1 VNGTH
6 KFIFQGKS
14 KSNKKRKGASRLDTV
29 NLFNMFPEKN
39 SIPAEYQLQPLY
51 QKEYLINGVIRVWTG
66 SMREVYS
73 PIGVRQKDSVEPV
86 LIGSYPLLNEKEVR
100 EGLDAAIAAYDTG
113 RGQWPTMSV
122 EQRIQC
128 MKSFILRMREK
139 RKEIVTLLMWE
150 ICKTLAD
157 AEKEFDRTVEYI
169 DATINSLK
177 DLDRISSRFVFEQG
191 IFAQIRRAPLG
202 VVLCMGPFNYP
213 LNETFTT
220 MIPALIMG
228 NTVLFKPAKYG
239 ALFFRPL
246 LEAFRD
252 CFPKGVVNTIYG
264 DGKTIIAPLM
274 SSGKV
279 DVLALIGSANAAN
292 AIQKQHP
299 KPNRLKCVLGLGAK
313 NPAIILEDADLELS
327 VRECLLGTLSYNG
340 QRCTALK
347 ILFVHKKIAEN
358 FLKKFSEAVSVLKIG
373 MPWENSVTITP
384 LPEKNKTVLMK
395 EYIDDAVTKGAQII
409 NHGGGAMN
417 LTLFFPAVLYPVTE
431 SMRIYCEEQFGPI
444 VPIVPF
450 DTIEVPIEYIRSSD
464 VGQQASIFGTD
475 PKEIARLVD
484 PLVNQVCRVNINS
497 QCQRGPDSFPFT
509 GRKDSA
515 EGTLSISD
523 ALRVFSIRTLVAAK
537 ETDLNKVIVGEIIK
551 ERTSNFLSTDYI
563 L

>member
-1 VNGTH
+1 MDNAFL
-6 KFIFQGKS
+6 K
-14 KSNKKRKGASRLDTV
+14 
-29 NLFNMFPEKN
+29 NLFPELQ
-39 SIPAEYQLQPLY
+39 SIPQEYRLQPIH
-51 QKEYLINGVIRVWTG
+51 QKEYLINGTIKEWKGAT
-66 SMREVYS
+66 REVFS
-73 PIGVRQKDSVEPV
+73 PICVRNGDALTPV
-86 LIGSYPLLNEKEVR
+86 LIGSYPLLDEQKVLA
-100 EGLDAAIAAYDTG
+100 GLDAAVAAYDNG
-113 RGQWPTMSV
+113 RGVWPTMSV

-128 MKSFILRMREK
+128 MKNFILRMREK

-150 ICKTLAD
+150 ICKTLPD

-177 DLDRISSRFVFEQG
+177 DLDRVSSKFVFEQG

-220 MIPALIMG
+220 LIPALLMG

-246 LEAFRD
+246 LEVFRD
-252 CFPKGVVNTIYG
+252 CFPQGVVNTIYG
-264 DGKTIIAPLM
+264 DGRSITGPLM
-274 SSGKV
+274 ASGKV

-313 NPAIILEDADLELS
+313 NPAIILENADIDLT
-327 VRECLLGTLSYNG
+327 VKECLLGTLSFNG

-347 ILFVHKKIAEN
+347 IIFVHKKIADV
-358 FLKKFSEAVSVLKIG
+358 FLQKFSAAVSALQAG
-373 MPWENSVTITP
+373 MPWTTGTAITP
-384 LPEKNKTVLMK
+384 LPEKDKALHMK
-395 EYIDDAVTKGAQII
+395 EYLDDAVQHGAKIV
-409 NHGGGAMN
+409 NDGGGAMHAS
-417 LTLFFPAVLYPVTE
+417 LFFPAVLSPVNE
-431 SMRIYCEEQFGPI
+431 SMRIYREEQFGPI
-444 VPIVPF
+444 IPIVPF
-450 DTIEVPIEYIRSSD
+450 DSLDLPIEYIRSSD
-464 VGQQASIFGTD
+464 EGQQASIFGTD
-475 PKEIARLVD
+475 PAEIARLVD
-484 PLVNQVCRVNINS
+484 PLVNQVCRVNVNS

-515 EGTLSISD
+515 EGTLSVSD

-537 ETDLNKVIVGEIIK
+537 ESDLNKNIVGEIIK
-551 ERTSNFLSTDYI
+551 ERSSNFLSTDFI

>member
-1 VNGTH
+1 M
-6 KFIFQGKS
+6 
-14 KSNKKRKGASRLDTV
+14 
-29 NLFNMFPEKN
+29 NMTDLQMLFPETN
-39 SIPAEYQLQPLY
+39 SIPPEYRLQPIH
-51 QKEYLINGVIRVWTG
+51 QKEYLINGVIKIWEGDV
-66 SMREVYS
+66 REVYS
-73 PIGVRQKDSVEPV
+73 PICVRTNGVLEQIK
-86 LIGSYPLLNEKEVR
+86 IGSYPRLSEKEVL
-100 EGLDAAIAAYDTG
+100 EGLNAAVAAYDNG
-113 RGQWPTMSV
+113 RGEWPTMSV

-128 MKSFILRMREK
+128 MRKFILRMREK
-139 RKEIVTLLMWE
+139 RKEVVTLLMWE
-150 ICKTLAD
+150 ICKTQGD

-177 DLDRISSRFVFEQG
+177 KLDRVSSKFVFEQG

-220 MIPALIMG
+220 LIPALIMG
-228 NTVLFKPAKYG
+228 NAVLFKPAKYG

-264 DGKTIIAPLM
+264 DGRSITGPLM
-274 SSGKV
+274 SSGKI

-313 NPAIILEDADLELS
+313 NPAIILEDADIDLS
-327 VRECLLGTLSYNG
+327 VKECLLGSLSYNG

-347 ILFVHKKIAEN
+347 IIFVHKNIVDV
-358 FLKKFSEAVSVLKIG
+358 FLKKFAEAVSSLKAG
-373 MPWENSVTITP
+373 MPWESGVAITP
-384 LPEKNKTVLMK
+384 LPEKDKSLRMK
-395 EYIDDAVTKGAQII
+395 EYLDDAMANGAKVV
-409 NHGGGAMN
+409 NAGGGAMCAS
-417 LTLFFPAVLYPVTE
+417 LFFPAVLYPVNE
-431 SMRIYCEEQFGPI
+431 AMKIYREEQFGPI
-444 VPIVPF
+444 IPVVPF
-450 DTIEVPIEYIRSSD
+450 DSINLPVEYIRSSD

-475 PKEIARLVD
+475 PEEIARLVD
-484 PLVNQVCRVNINS
+484 PLVNQVCRVNINC

-515 EGTLSISD
+515 EGTLSASD

-537 ETDLNKVIVGEIIK
+537 ESDLNKKIIGEIVK
-551 ERTSNFLSTDYI
+551 ERTSNFLSTDFI

>member
-1 VNGTH
+1 MDI
-6 KFIFQGKS
+6 KYLQ
-14 KSNKKRKGASRLDTV
+14 
-29 NLFNMFPEKN
+29 NLFPDKN
-39 SIPAEYQLQPLY
+39 SISAEYQLQPLH
-51 QKEYLINGVIRVWTG
+51 QKEYLINGVIHTWTG
-66 SMREVYS
+66 NTRNVYS
-73 PIGVRQKDSVEPV
+73 PICVHSNDSLEPL
-86 LIGSYPLLNEKEVR
+86 LIGSYPLLNEKEVL
-100 EGLDAAIAAYDTG
+100 EGLNAAVAAYDTG

-150 ICKTLAD
+150 ICKTPTD

-177 DLDRISSRFVFEQG
+177 DLDRVSSRFVFEQG

-264 DGKTIIAPLM
+264 EGKTIVTPLM
-274 SSGKV
+274 SSGKI
-279 DVLALIGSANAAN
+279 DVLALIGSAGTAN

-327 VRECLLGTLSYNG
+327 VKECLLGTLSFNG

-347 ILFVHKKIAEN
+347 ILFVHKKVAED
-358 FLKKFSEAVSVLKIG
+358 FLKKFSEAVSSLKVG
-373 MPWENSVTITP
+373 MPWENGVTITP
-384 LPEKNKTVLMK
+384 LPEKNKTLLMK
-395 EYIDDAVTKGAQII
+395 EYIDDAVANGAQIL
-409 NHGGGAMN
+409 NREGGVMN
-417 LTLFFPAVLYPVTE
+417 STLFFPAILFPVNKK
-431 SMRIYCEEQFGPI
+431 MRIYREEQFGPI
-444 VPIVPF
+444 IPIVPF
-450 DTIEVPIEYIRSSD
+450 ESIDMPIEYIRSSD
-464 VGQQASIFGTD
+464 VGQQASIFGTN
-475 PKEIARLVD
+475 PEEIARLID
-484 PLVNQVCRVNINS
+484 PLVNQLCRVNINS

-515 EGTLSISD
+515 EGTLSVSD

-537 ETDLNKVIVGEIIK
+537 ETDLNKTIVGEIIK
-551 ERTSNFLSTDYI
+551 ERTSNFLSTDFI